1 MTQHNGEA
9 LNGVSQWC
17 SRSGEGEVWSMTS
30 GPMTTSGRPA
40 QDTEQVL
47 ATLAALVEPL
57 SRTLPSDCEVVLHDL
72 RRLPNSIVAIA
83 GDMTGRSVGGPAT
96 DLLLRK
102 AAAGTLDTTVGYE
115 TRLPD
120 GRCLR
125 STTVVLRDGEGTAV
139 AALCINSDVMI
150 WQAVKAIAESMLPST
165 QQEAQKPP
173 EDEKFL
179 QDIDELAQ
187 HLLADAIDASGAPV
201 DLMQKRHKIAVVKD
215 LKDRGFFMLKVSV
228 EMTAQALQV
237 TRFTIYNYL
246 NELGNEERDR

>member
-1 MTQHNGEA
+1 MVLAKWKEK
-9 LNGVSQWC
+9 V
-17 SRSGEGEVWSMTS
+17 RSMTS
-30 GPMTTSGRPA
+30 ESLTTSGPSE

-102 AAAGTLDTTVGYE
+102 ATTGTIDTTVGYE

-120 GRCLR
+120 GRSLR
-125 STTVVLRDGEGTAV
+125 STTVVLRDTAGTPV

-150 WQAVKAIAESMLPST
+150 WQAVKAIAESMLPAQASP
-165 QQEAQKPP
+165 QQDTAKPP
-173 EDEKFL
+173 EDEKFF
-179 QDIDELAQ
+179 QDIDELAR
-187 HLLADAIDASGAPV
+187 HLLAEAIDASGAPV
-201 DLMQKRHKIAVVKD
+201 DLMQKRHKIAVVND
-215 LKDRGFFMLKVSV
+215 LKDRGFFMLKESV
-228 EMTAQALQV
+228 EMAAQALQV

>member
-1 MTQHNGEA
+1 MVFEKWKRKGVGMTTGS
-9 LNGVSQWC
+9 LT
-17 SRSGEGEVWSMTS
+17 TS
-30 GPMTTSGRPA
+30 GPSEQT
-40 QDTEQVL
+40 TEQVL
-47 ATLAALVEPL
+47 ATLATLVEPL

-102 AAAGTLDTTVGYE
+102 ATTGTIDTTVGYE

-120 GRCLR
+120 GRSLR
-125 STTVVLRDGEGTAV
+125 STTVVLRDATGTPV

-150 WQAVKAIAESMLPST
+150 WQAVKAIAESMLPAEASR
-165 QQEAQKPP
+165 QQDTQKPP
-173 EDEKFL
+173 EDEKFF

-187 HLLADAIDASGAPV
+187 HLLAEAIEASGAPV
-201 DLMQKRHKIAVVKD
+201 DLMQKRHKIAVVND
-215 LKDRGFFMLKVSV
+215 LKDRGFFMLKESV
-228 EMTAQALQV
+228 EMAAAALQV

>member
-1 MTQHNGEA
+1 
-9 LNGVSQWC
+9 
-17 SRSGEGEVWSMTS
+17 MTS
-30 GPMTTSGRPA
+30 GSLTTSGPSAR
-40 QDTEQVL
+40 DTDQVL
-47 ATLAALVEPL
+47 ATLAELVEPL

-102 AAAGTLDTTVGYE
+102 ATTGTIATTVGYE

-120 GRCLR
+120 GRSLR
-125 STTVVLRDGEGTAV
+125 STTVVLRDTEGTAV

-150 WQAVKAIAESMLPST
+150 WQAVKAIAESMLPAEVSAPQDT
-165 QQEAQKPP
+165 QKPP
-173 EDEKFL
+173 EDEKFF

-187 HLLADAIDASGAPV
+187 HLLAEAIDASGAPV
-201 DLMQKRHKIAVVKD
+201 DLMQKRHKIAVVND
-215 LKDRGFFMLKVSV
+215 LKDRGFFMLKESV
-228 EMTAQALQV
+228 EMAAQALQV

-246 NELGNEERDR
+246 NELGNEERDG

>member
-1 MTQHNGEA
+1 MTTGS
-9 LNGVSQWC
+9 LT
-17 SRSGEGEVWSMTS
+17 TS
-30 GPMTTSGRPA
+30 GPSEQYT
-40 QDTEQVL
+40 DQVL

-102 AAAGTLDTTVGYE
+102 ATAGTIATTVGYE

-120 GRCLR
+120 GRSLR
-125 STTVVLRDGEGTAV
+125 STTVVLRDAEGTAV

-150 WQAVKAIAESMLPST
+150 WQAVKAIAESMLPAEIST
-165 QQEAQKPP
+165 QQDTQKPS
-173 EDEKFL
+173 EDEKFF

-201 DLMQKRHKIAVVKD
+201 DLMQKRHKIAVVND
-215 LKDRGFFMLKVSV
+215 LKDRGFFMLKESV
-228 EMTAQALQV
+228 EMAAQALQV

-246 NELGNEERDR
+246 NELGNDERDR